1 MFMCKD
7 TYAAPKFLFQMF
19 MTYLMYTIFTII
31 KLKGLQRKKRIA
43 FKDCFNFFNCSFK
56 LTIRKVMRFCC

>member
-19 MTYLMYTIFTII
+19 ITYLKYTIFTII
-31 KLKGLQRKKRIA
+31 KVKTVQRKNELHLKNASTFLIA
-43 FKDCFNFFNCSFK
+43 VLN
-56 LTIRKVMRFCC
+56 